1 MSKRTFVLLVCVA
14 VLGLGPL
21 IYKTTFAQGG
31 QSNRRAIKATGAA
44 ANLPFSEGI
53 VVGDTLYVAGHIGT
67 DPKNGMAPADADQ
80 EIKFLLDG
88 FKDTVVQGGMTMDD
102 LVSVQVYC
110 TDLSLYGKFNAAYAT
125 YFKKDFPARMFVG
138 SGPLLRNGHF
148 EMMGIAVKRQ

>member
-1 MSKRTFVLLVCVA
+1 MSKRTMLVFCTCVA
-14 VLGLGPL
+14 LLLGFGA
-21 IYKTTFAQGG
+21 YRSAFAQGS
-31 QSNRRAIKATGAA
+31 QAKRRVIKPTGAA

-67 DPKNGMAPADADQ
+67 DPKDGMAPADIDQ

-102 LVSVQVYC
+102 LVSVQVHC
-110 TDLSLYGKFNAAYAT
+110 TDLSLYAKFNAAYAT
-125 YFKKDFPARMFVG
+125 YFKKEFPARMFVG

-148 EMMGIAVKRQ
+148 EMMGIAVKR